1 MYDQYLIPANTKRGK
16 LLLGWFRPFDLA
28 LVTTGIL
35 ITMVLLAFMPLNSTF
50 VTILILAPGLISAFL
65 VMPLPYYHNMLTVI
79 VELYEFLTER
89 QTYRWKGW
97 CYKSGEGKEK

>member
-79 VELYEFLTER
+79 VELYECLTER